1 MYAIALCIIHPRFKF
16 GAPRSRIPPS
26 WPLVG
31 RFRVGRGLI
40 CTGSLD
46 YFFFFCLPRNLPATT
61 LRNRLWCISVGIPS
75 RTVRRHQHRRPP
87 VDGPFLVAPRRRGI
101 RHRGH
106 TRPETGAGR
115 LERSRSPL
123 QLLHASHARTQRDN
137 VSIRP
142 PCSESRLPRAKISK
156 PQFGFIVFDTYFFLL

>member
-1 MYAIALCIIHPRFKF
+1 MLFVLFTLDSNSGHPGRESPRLDRSSDGSVSGAVLSAPVRLII
-16 GAPRSRIPPS
+16 
-26 WPLVG
+26 
-31 RFRVGRGLI
+31 
-40 CTGSLD
+40 
-46 YFFFFCLPRNLPATT
+46 FFFFCLPRNLPATT